1 MMPDSSVLR
10 MRGVDPRRLVYH
22 VEDCQHLVDT
32 AALRPQ
38 CGEFPNEADSHKVQ
52 IPVCES
58 AALPSREPSP
68 LDEGEAQLAE
78 PLNI

>member
-1 MMPDSSVLR
+1 MNVA
-10 MRGVDPRRLVYH
+10 G
-22 VEDCQHLVDT
+22 VEDAHRLDKRRRWRPYQHLVVT

-38 CGEFPNEADSHKVQ
+38 CGEFPNEADSGGAQ

-58 AALPSREPSP
+58 LREPSREPSP